1 MPCGQI
7 IARSAKTW
15 LVRLYQGRDPAT
27 GKRRY
32 LNRTV
37 HGERSSAEAEL
48 ARLLSDIPPRP
59 DANVN
64 LDVYLDWWLYAAVDS
79 RLRAKTARDY
89 RTLLDRYVRPELG
102 QVELSRLKPLALQS
116 VLLGLT
122 KKGLSARTVRYTH
135 AVVRS
140 ALDQARRWKL
150 LVENPAAD
158 MPLPRAEK
166 REVQVL
172 TPDQARRFAGLCQK
186 DPGGLVFLVALT
198 TGLRPSEYLAL
209 RVADF
214 DGLRETL
221 TITRTLER
229 SKGEWRFAET
239 KRPRSRRTVALPF
252 EVARLIASHID
263 SHELAPGRLLF
274 ENSRRGPQHERNLV
288 QRAFKPLLKANGL
301 PSIRLYDLRH
311 TFATLAL
318 LNGSPPVLVSEQ
330 LGHASVAFTLETY
343 GHLLETTRAALA
355 DGLSALLFAAP
366 ERKLPVGR
374 EDRMTARKLA

>member
-1 MPCGQI
+1 MPGGQI
-7 IARSAKTW
+7 IARTTNTW

-135 AVVRS
+135 AVVR
-140 ALDQARRWKL
+140 
-150 LVENPAAD
+150 
-158 MPLPRAEK
+158 
-166 REVQVL
+166 
-172 TPDQARRFAGLCQK
+172 
-186 DPGGLVFLVALT
+186 
-198 TGLRPSEYLAL
+198 
-209 RVADF
+209 
-214 DGLRETL
+214 
-221 TITRTLER
+221 
-229 SKGEWRFAET
+229 
-239 KRPRSRRTVALPF
+239 
-252 EVARLIASHID
+252 
-263 SHELAPGRLLF
+263 
-274 ENSRRGPQHERNLV
+274 
-288 QRAFKPLLKANGL
+288 
-301 PSIRLYDLRH
+301 
-311 TFATLAL
+311 
-318 LNGSPPVLVSEQ
+318 
-330 LGHASVAFTLETY
+330 
-343 GHLLETTRAALA
+343 
-355 DGLSALLFAAP
+355 
-366 ERKLPVGR
+366 
-374 EDRMTARKLA
+374 